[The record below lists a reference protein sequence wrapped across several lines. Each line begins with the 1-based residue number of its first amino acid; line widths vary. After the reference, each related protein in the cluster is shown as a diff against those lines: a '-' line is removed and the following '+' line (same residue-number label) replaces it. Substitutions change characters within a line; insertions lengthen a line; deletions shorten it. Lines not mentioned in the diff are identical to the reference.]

1 MKAPVKALSR
11 RWAWWSAPVVA
22 AAVVWLLLPQPELY
36 PRNGFSTAVYDRA
49 GRLLQ
54 LSLAPDERYRVR
66 LEPERISPVLVEA
79 VRLYEDRHFFIH
91 PGVNPA
97 ALARAAW
104 STYASGNRVVGG
116 STLTMQLA
124 RLRFRLETR
133 SIGGKLWQIFRALQ
147 LERHYSK
154 RELLTAYLN
163 LAPYGGNIEGVGAA
177 SLIYFGKPAADLSL
191 PEALALAVIPQ
202 NPSAR
207 YPLAARGDAL
217 FEARTRLFAIWLD
230 AHPEAQTAAPLLR
243 LPLHFGTP
251 AQLER
256 AARHFARDVALRHPR
271 GGEIM
276 TTLDS
281 PLQRRV
287 ETLVDHYL
295 SQRAPDGLR
304 NAAVLVLDHRD
315 NEVLVEVGSADFSEA
330 SISGQVNGA
339 RAKRSPGSALKPF
352 IYGLALDQG
361 LIHPM
366 TLLKDA
372 PRRYGLYT
380 PENFDRDFEGPVTAR
395 DALIY
400 SRNMPAVELLSNLRA
415 PDFYDLLA
423 RASVRDLKP
432 REYYG
437 LALALGGNEVTM
449 HEIAGLYS
457 ALANGGLWRPLRETD
472 SAPPDAPPSRLLSPE
487 AAYLV
492 LDMLTQTPRPHALP
506 LPTARNRLRVAWKT
520 GTSFAFRDAWSV
532 GVVGPYVLAV
542 WVGNFDGSGNP
553 AFVGIRGAAPLFF
566 SIAHQLAEQP
576 GFKELPELPP
586 PSLNLAE
593 VAVCEPTGDLPG
605 RYCPRTALSWFIP
618 GVSPIKVSDV
628 HRAVRVDTVSGL
640 RACWNDA
647 NVVTE
652 IYAVWPSDI
661 AAVFRQAG
669 ISFPAPPRWHDR
681 CPLARRDVTAAS
693 APTILSP
700 DRGVSYALRPDRSES
715 ESIPFQAVSDGEAR
729 KLYWFVDDHFV
740 GDSKPRETFFWN
752 AEPGQFTVRVV
763 DDLGQAAT
771 SELMVGLA
779 Q

>member
-1 MKAPVKALSR
+1 MRALKR
-11 RWAWWSAPVVA
+11 RRA
-22 AAVVWLLLPQPELY
+22 WLLLAPALAAAAWLLPPRPELY
-36 PRNGFSTAVYDRA
+36 PRNGFSTAVYDRE

-54 LSLAPDERYRVR
+54 LTLAPDERYRVR
-66 LEPERISPVLVEA
+66 LEPERIAPELIEA
-79 VRLYEDRHFFIH
+79 VRLYEDRHFFLH

-97 ALARAAW
+97 SLLRAAW
-104 STYASGNRVVGG
+104 STYVSGERVVGG

-124 RLRFRLETR
+124 RLRFGLETR
-133 SIGGKLWQIFRALQ
+133 GIGGKLLQILRALQ

-154 RELLTAYLN
+154 REILAAYLN
-163 LAPYGGNIEGVGAA
+163 LAPYGGNIEGAGAA
-177 SLIYFGKPAADLSL
+177 SLIYFGKPAAELSL

-207 YPLAARGDAL
+207 NPLAPGGAGRL
-217 FEARTRLFAIWLD
+217 FEARTRLFDIWLT
-230 AHPEAQTAAPLLR
+230 AHPEARSAAPLLR
-243 LPLHFGTP
+243 LQAHFRAP
-251 AQLER
+251 AGLER
-256 AARHFARDVALRHPR
+256 AAPHFARDVALGHPR
-271 GGEIM
+271 GGGEIN
-276 TTLDS
+276 TTLDA

-287 ETLVDHYL
+287 ETLVSRYL
-295 SQRAPDGLR
+295 AQRAPDGLR
-304 NAAVLVLDHRD
+304 NAAVLVLDHRS
-315 NEVLVEVGSADFSEA
+315 NSVLVEVGSAGFSQDA
-330 SISGQVNGA
+330 IAGQVNGT

-395 DALIY
+395 DALIF
-400 SRNMPAVELLSNLRA
+400 SRNVPAVELLANLRE
-415 PDFYDLLA
+415 PDFHDLLA

-432 REYYG
+432 REHYG

-449 HEIAGLYS
+449 HELAGLYA
-457 ALANGGLWRPLRETD
+457 ALANGGLWRPLRQTD
-472 SAPPDAPPSRLLSPE
+472 SDPPGAPSSRLLSAE
-487 AAYLV
+487 AAFLV
-492 LDMLTQTPRPHALP
+492 LDMLAQTPRPDALP
-506 LPTARNRLRVAWKT
+506 LPTARNRPRIAWKT

-532 GVVGPYVLAV
+532 GVVGQYVLAV

-553 AFVGIRGAAPLFF
+553 AFVGLRAAAPLFF
-566 SIAHQLAEQP
+566 SIADQLAERP
-576 GFKELPELPP
+576 GFEPLPASPHAN
-586 PSLNLAE
+586 LNLTE

-605 RYCPRTALSWFIP
+605 RYCPRTAPSWFIP

-640 RACWNDA
+640 RACWSDA

-669 ISFPAPPRWHDR
+669 ISFPGPPPWHAR
-681 CPLARRDVTAAS
+681 CPLARRNSLAA

-700 DRGVSYALRPDRSES
+700 DRNVGYALRADRAES
-715 ESIPFQAVSDGEAR
+715 ETIPFQAASDGEAR
-729 KLYWFVDDHFV
+729 KLFWFVDDRFV
-740 GDSKPRETFFWN
+740 GHVAPRETFFWN
-752 AEPGQFTVRVV
+752 AEPGTFTVRVV
-763 DDLGQAAT
+763 DDLGQAAS
-771 SELMVGLA
+771 SELIVGLA

>member
-1 MKAPVKALSR
+1 MRVPLRRRVWLLAPVL
-11 RWAWWSAPVVA
+11 VA
-22 AAVVWLLLPQPELY
+22 VAGWLLLPEPELY

-66 LEPERISPVLVEA
+66 LEPERIAPVLVEA
-79 VRLYEDRHFFIH
+79 VRLYEDRHFFMH

-97 ALARAAW
+97 ALVRAGW
-104 STYASGNRVVGG
+104 STYVSGERVVGG

-124 RLRFRLETR
+124 RLSFRLETR
-133 SIGGKLWQIFRALQ
+133 SIGGKLLQIFRALQ
-147 LERHYSK
+147 LERHYGK
-154 RELLTAYLN
+154 RELLAAYLN

-177 SLIYFGKPAADLSL
+177 SLIYFGKPAAELSL

-202 NPSAR
+202 NP
-207 YPLAARGDAL
+207 AARNPLTTSGNAL
-217 FEARTRLFAIWLD
+217 FEARARLFEIWLD
-230 AHPEAQTAAPLLR
+230 AHPEAQAAAPLLK
-243 LPLHFGTP
+243 LPLHFGAP
-251 AQLER
+251 AQLQR
-256 AARHFARDVALRHPR
+256 AAPHFARDVSQRHPR

-287 ETLVDHYL
+287 ETLVDHYRA
-295 SQRAPDGLR
+295 QRGPDGIR
-304 NAAVLVLDHRD
+304 NAAVLVLDHRNND
-315 NEVLVEVGSADFSEA
+315 VLVEVGSADFSESA
-330 SISGQVNGA
+330 IAGQVNGA

-361 LIHPM
+361 HIHPM

-395 DALIY
+395 DALVY
-400 SRNMPAVELLSNLRA
+400 SRNVPAVELLANLRQ
-415 PDFYDLLA
+415 PDFHDLLT
-423 RASVRDLKP
+423 RAAVRDLKP
-432 REYYG
+432 REHYG

-449 HEIAGLYS
+449 HELAGLYA
-457 ALANGGLWRPLRETD
+457 ALANGGLWRPLREKAAD
-472 SAPPDAPPSRLLSPE
+472 APGAPPARLLSEE
-487 AAYLV
+487 AAFLL
-492 LDMLTQTPRPHALP
+492 LDMLAQTPRPDALP

-532 GVVGPYVLAV
+532 GVVGQYVVAV

-566 SIAHQLAEQP
+566 SIADQLSEQP
-576 GFKELPELPP
+576 GFKPLPELPDAH
-586 PSLNLAE
+586 LNLAE

-605 RYCPRTALSWFIP
+605 RHCPRTALSWFIP

-628 HRAVRVDTVSGL
+628 HRAVRIDTVSGL
-640 RACWNDA
+640 RACWSDA
-647 NVVTE
+647 NVITE

-661 AAVFRQAG
+661 ASVFRQAG

-681 CPLARRDVTAAS
+681 CPLARRNSQAV

-700 DRGVSYALRPDRSES
+700 DSNISYALRAERAES
-715 ESIPFQAVSDGEAR
+715 ETIPFQAVSDGEAR
-729 KLYWFVDDHFV
+729 KLFWFVDDRFV
-740 GDSKPRETFFWN
+740 GHARPRETFFWS
-752 AEPGQFTVRVV
+752 AEPGKFTVRVV

-771 SELMVGLA
+771 SEMTVGLA